1 VDFSIDSDRDAGL
14 AVKLATD
21 EWEVNIYGSVDDLLC
36 LSEIR
41 SAKWDERQSIEAG
54 ESAGARAYWA
64 SVGDHAALMI
74 GRDDETWDVLLTV
87 PFDVI
92 EEVLREVRRYG

>member
-1 VDFSIDSDRDAGL
+1 MDFSIDADRDAGL

-21 EWEVNIYGSVDDLLC
+21 GWEVNIHGSVDDLLR

-41 SAKWDERQSIEAG
+41 SANWDERQSIQVG

-74 GRDDETWDVLLTV
+74 GLDDETWDVSVTV

-92 EEVLREVRRYG
+92 DELVREIRRYG